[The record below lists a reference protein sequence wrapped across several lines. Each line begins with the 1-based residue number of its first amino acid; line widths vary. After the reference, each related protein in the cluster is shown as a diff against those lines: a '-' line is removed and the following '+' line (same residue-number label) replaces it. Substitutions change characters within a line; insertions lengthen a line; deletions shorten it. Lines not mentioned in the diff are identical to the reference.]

1 MQQKT
6 KRLQANIPFVQIRQ
20 VNIFKYKWKLC
31 STNEITQAQLE
42 NWKKNSIMSVFHVWN
57 KTLELN
63 YRKTDWVFTWV
74 HFFHFFRW
82 KIYSIVHWM
91 IEDKYRHIRTHTDEW
106 LWFFFMYTCWK
117 PSQVYKVTAITKVDR
132 KYWFLTVSL
141 MHILCSNKWFWFSIL
156 MTSYAF
162 DVSHHIENMYR
173 IRKF

>member
-82 KIYSIVHWM
+82 KIYSIVHSM
-91 IEDKYRHIRTHTDEW
+91 IEDKYLHIRTHTDEW
-106 LWFFFMYTCWK
+106 LWFF
-117 PSQVYKVTAITKVDR
+117 
-132 KYWFLTVSL
+132 
-141 MHILCSNKWFWFSIL
+141 LCIP
-156 MTSYAF
+156 
-162 DVSHHIENMYR
+162 VESHHKCTKSPQSQKLIENIDSWR
-173 IRKF
+173 FR